1 MVHPLALDY
10 GIIPGWV
17 FLTILLSISGGFF
30 TYELQ
35 KAIRL
40 VMLGSPDNRFDSWG
54 LRIKEVLV
62 GWLGQKKVLQD
73 KVVGTMHVL
82 MFWGFLMLST
92 DMLDLVT
99 ASYFSHEIM
108 PRFLLGPRNA
118 MVEFGYFI
126 AMIGCIAALLR
137 RVAFT
142 PEKLKG
148 KSQFEGNLILVLIL
162 IITTTSYV
170 IESGESPSNTEDF
183 FSTEFIDSLSVVSLI
198 LFCENEFSIK
208 FDEDDFQKNEFR
220 TINGLTNIILD
231 KLKIV

>member
-1 MVHPLALDY
+1 MEHPLNLDY
-10 GIIPGWV
+10 GFIPGWV
-17 FLTILLSISGGFF
+17 LLLVLLSISGGFF
-30 TYELQ
+30 AYHLQ

-40 VMLGSPDNRFDSWG
+40 VLLGSPDNRFDSWG
-54 LRIKEVLV
+54 IRIKEVLV

-92 DMLDLVT
+92 DMLDLIS
-99 ASYFSHEIM
+99 ASYFSQELM

-137 RVAFT
+137 RAVFT

-148 KSQFEGNLILVLIL
+148 KSQLEGNFILVLIF
-162 IITTTSYV
+162 IITTTSY
-170 IESGESPSNTEDF
+170 
-183 FSTEFIDSLSVVSLI
+183 
-198 LFCENEFSIK
+198 
-208 FDEDDFQKNEFR
+208 
-220 TINGLTNIILD
+220 II
-231 KLKIV
+231 